1 MDSSI
6 IGAVLADTLH
16 RGILMLSLELCE
28 PGATFPECLAPVC
41 EFRVQRALPFSP
53 VFM

>member
-28 PGATFPECLAPVC
+28 PGATFPEWLC